1 MILNN
6 LKKYEL
12 HNGECIEIMRK
23 IEDKTIDM
31 ILCDLPY
38 GTTDCSWDHIIPLD
52 EMWEQY
58 NRIIKDNGAIV
69 LFSAQ
74 PFTTKLI
81 HSNLKNYK
89 YSWYWI
95 KNTSTGFA
103 FAKHQPMRKVEDINV
118 FYKRKPLYVPQ
129 GLIELEKPIVKK
141 RRSKISNNDTIYNEK
156 SLMKEH
162 IVKYTNYPKNVL
174 FFNKE
179 SKTVH
184 PTQKP
189 IDLLEYL
196 IKTYTKENDIV
207 LDNCMGSG
215 STGVACANT
224 NRKFIGIELNNKYF
238 EIAKKRISES
248 YLNK

>member
-1 MILNN
+1 M
-6 LKKYEL
+6 
-12 HNGECIEIMRK
+12 
-23 IEDKTIDM
+23 KTIRDKS
-31 ILCDLPY
+31 IDLIICDLPY
-38 GTTDCSWDHIIPLD
+38 GTTSCVWDNIIPLD
-52 EMWEQY
+52 SMWEQY
-58 NRIIKDNGAIV
+58 HRIIKDNGAIV

-81 HSNLKNYK
+81 HSNLKNYR
-89 YSWYWI
+89 YSWYWM
-95 KNTSTGFA
+95 KNTVTGFA

-118 FYKRKPLYVPQ
+118 FYKKKPLYIPQ

-141 RRSKISNNDTIYNEK
+141 RKTKISNKDTIYKEDT
-156 SLMKEH
+156 LMKEH
-162 IVKYTNYPKNVL
+162 IVRYTNYPNNVL

-196 IKTYTKENDIV
+196 IKTYTKEGDIV

-215 STGVACANT
+215 STGVASGNLK
-224 NRKFIGIELNNKYF
+224 RKFIGIELDSNYF
-238 EIAKKRISES
+238 EIAKRRIETA
-248 YLNK
+248 YLY